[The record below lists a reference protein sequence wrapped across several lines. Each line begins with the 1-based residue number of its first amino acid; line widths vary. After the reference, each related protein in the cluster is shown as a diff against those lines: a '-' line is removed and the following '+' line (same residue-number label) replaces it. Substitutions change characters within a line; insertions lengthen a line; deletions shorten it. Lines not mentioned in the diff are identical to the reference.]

1 MQWRL
6 LVPADRD
13 ELIAVYRDAV
23 LSQTAGLYR
32 PEQVQ
37 AWAHHAGRDPQ
48 ALRCLERGYGIASL
62 AGAAIEA
69 FGILDPPAGEHC
81 RLALLY
87 CRGRSCRQ
95 GRATALLERLEAEA
109 GRQGCRLLHTEAS
122 QLSRPLLER
131 RHWQVEREER
141 LIFAGQPFLRWRMI
155 KPLV

>member
-1 MQWRL
+1 MEWRR

-23 LSQTAGLYR
+23 LSQAAGLYR

-48 ALRCLERGYGIASL
+48 ALRCLEQGYGIASL

-69 FGILDPPAGEHC
+69 FGILDPPAGDHG

-95 GRATALLERLEAEA
+95 GRATAILERLEAEA
-109 GRQGCRLLHTEAS
+109 RRQAVACCAPRPASCRGRCWSGT
-122 QLSRPLLER
+122 
-131 RHWQVEREER
+131 
-141 LIFAGQPFLRWRMI
+141 GGRWSGRSG
-155 KPLV
+155 

>member
-1 MQWRL
+1 MEWRR

-23 LSQTAGLYR
+23 FSQAAGLYR

-37 AWAHHAGRDPQ
+37 AWALHAGRDPQ
-48 ALRCLERGYGIASL
+48 ALRCLEQGYGIASL

-69 FGILDPPAGEHC
+69 FGILDPPTGDHG

-95 GRATALLERLEAEA
+95 GRATAILKRLEAEA
-109 GRQGCRLLHTEAS
+109 RRQGCRLLRTEAS

-131 RHWQVEREER
+131 HRWQVEREER